1 MTYQELDINSRINLK
16 GVLKEWAMY
25 ATEHFQEQ
33 LSKKVYGLRSARSGV
48 QRSSLAGYRF
58 GSRAGRAAGS
68 SRSNALR
75 NTWYQNVQSAATGER
90 VLIEFLLYGRFIDMG
105 VGRGTTDT
113 SRKVDRQ
120 LRIGSSTKR
129 RRIAWYSK
137 RKSHE
142 VKTLNELLAKRHVRV
157 AMDAVET
164 ALNISVTRNL

>member
-1 MTYQELDINSRINLK
+1 MTYQDLDINSRINLK
-16 GVLKEWAMY
+16 GVLEEWAKY
-25 ATEHFQEQ
+25 AVVHFQEQ
-33 LSKKVYGLRSARSGV
+33 LGKKVYGDRVSRSGV
-48 QRSSLAGYRF
+48 QRSSLGSRFTF
-58 GSRAGRAAGS
+58 GSGRP
-68 SRSNALR
+68 RTNALR
-75 NTWYQNVQSAATGER
+75 RTWYQNVAAAATGQR
-90 VLIEFLLYGRFIDMG
+90 VLIEFMLYGRFIDMG

-120 LRIGSSTKR
+120 LRLGNSSRR

-164 ALNISVTRNL
+164 PLNITVTRTL